1 MKIAVLIASIIG
13 SLLLMVYTILMAKKK
28 GCPPCSLSDTAYIV
42 KSPKVFTFVIV
53 MGTFLM
59 TPQMIVNTSG
69 WVGFLGIVFLF
80 GMMMVGASPHYRTI
94 GKALHMVGAFTA
106 AISSQ
111 LLIGLTDCRFLVFWL
126 IYGIIYLIRRKRSV
140 LWEESVCFIIIT
152 TFNILG

>member
-28 GCPPCSLSDTAYIV
+28 GCPLFSLSETAYIA
-42 KSPKVFTFVIV
+42 KSPNVFTFVIV
-53 MGTFLM
+53 VGAFLM

-94 GKALHMVGAFTA
+94 GKALHMIGAFTA

-111 LLIGLTDCRFLVFWL
+111 LLIGLTDYRFLVFWL
-126 IYGIIYLIRRKRSV
+126 IYGIIYLVRRKRSV
-140 LWEESVCFIIIT
+140 LWEEGVCFTIIT

>member
-1 MKIAVLIASIIG
+1 MKIIVLIASVIG

-28 GCPPCSLSDTAYIV
+28 GYPLCSLSETAYIV
-42 KSPKVFTFVIV
+42 KSPNVFTFVIV
-53 MGTFLM
+53 MGAFLV

-69 WVGFLGIVFLF
+69 WVGFFGIVFLF

-111 LLIGLTDCRFLVFWL
+111 LLIGITDYRFLVFWL

-140 LWEESVCFIIIT
+140 LWEEGVCFAIIT

>member
-28 GCPPCSLSDTAYIV
+28 GCPLCSLSETAYIV
-42 KSPKVFTFVIV
+42 KSPNVFTFVIV
-53 MGTFLM
+53 VGSFLI

-69 WVGFLGIVFLF
+69 WVGFWGIVFLF

-111 LLIGLTDCRFLVFWL
+111 LLIGITDYRFLAFWV
-126 IYGIIYLIRRKRSV
+126 IYGIIYLIRQKRSV
-140 LWEESVCFIIIT
+140 LWEEGVCFTIIT

>member
-1 MKIAVLIASIIG
+1 
-13 SLLLMVYTILMAKKK
+13 
-28 GCPPCSLSDTAYIV
+28 
-42 KSPKVFTFVIV
+42 
-53 MGTFLM
+53 MGAFLM

-69 WVGFLGIVFLF
+69 WVGFLGIMFLF

-111 LLIGLTDCRFLVFWL
+111 LLIGLTDYRFLVFWL
-126 IYGIIYLIRRKRSV
+126 IYGIIYLVRRKRSV
-140 LWEESVCFIIIT
+140 LWEEGVCFTIIT

>member
-42 KSPKVFTFVIV
+42 KSPNVFTFVIV
-53 MGTFLM
+53 MGSFLM

-80 GMMMVGASPHYRTI
+80 GMMMVGASPHYRTV
-94 GKALHMVGAFTA
+94 GKALHMIGAFMA

-111 LLIGLTDCRFLVFWL
+111 LLIGLTDYRFLVFWV
-126 IYGIIYLIRRKRSV
+126 IYGIIYLIIRKRSV
-140 LWEESVCFIIIT
+140 LWEEGVCFIIIT

>member
-13 SLLLMVYTILMAKKK
+13 SLLLMGYTILMAKKK
-28 GCPPCSLSDTAYIV
+28 GCPLCSLSETAYIV
-42 KSPKVFTFVIV
+42 KSPNVFTFIIV
-53 MGTFLM
+53 MGSFLM

-111 LLIGLTDCRFLVFWL
+111 LLIGLTDYRFLVFWL

>member
-28 GCPPCSLSDTAYIV
+28 GCPLCSLSETAYIV
-42 KSPKVFTFVIV
+42 KSPDVFTFVIV
-53 MGTFLM
+53 VGSFLI

-69 WVGFLGIVFLF
+69 WVGFWGIVFLF

-111 LLIGLTDCRFLVFWL
+111 LLIGITDYRFLAFWV
-126 IYGIIYLIRRKRSV
+126 IYGIIYLIRQKRSV
-140 LWEESVCFIIIT
+140 LWEEGVCFTIIT

>member
-13 SLLLMVYTILMAKKK
+13 SLLLMGYTILMAKRK
-28 GCPPCSLSDTAYIV
+28 GCPLCSLSETAYIV
-42 KSPKVFTFVIV
+42 KSPNVFTFVIV

-59 TPQMIVNTSG
+59 TPQMIVNTNG

-111 LLIGLTDCRFLVFWL
+111 LLIGLTDYRFLVFWL

-140 LWEESVCFIIIT
+140 LWEEGVCFIIIT

>member
-1 MKIAVLIASIIG
+1 MKIIVLIASVIG

-28 GCPPCSLSDTAYIV
+28 GCPLCSLSETAYIV
-42 KSPKVFTFVIV
+42 KSPNVFTFIIV
-53 MGTFLM
+53 VGAFLM
-59 TPQMIVNTSG
+59 TPQMIVKTSG

-111 LLIGLTDCRFLVFWL
+111 LLIGITDYRFLVFWL
-126 IYGIIYLIRRKRSV
+126 IYGIIYLIRRKRRV
-140 LWEESVCFIIIT
+140 LWEEGVCFTIIT

>member
-1 MKIAVLIASIIG
+1 
-13 SLLLMVYTILMAKKK
+13 MAKKK
-28 GCPPCSLSDTAYIV
+28 GCPLCSLSETAYIV
-42 KSPKVFTFVIV
+42 KSPNVFTFVIV
-53 MGTFLM
+53 VGSFLI

-69 WVGFLGIVFLF
+69 WVGFWGIVFLF

-111 LLIGLTDCRFLVFWL
+111 LLIGITDYRFLAFWV
-126 IYGIIYLIRRKRSV
+126 IYGIIYLIRQKRSV
-140 LWEESVCFIIIT
+140 LWEEGVCFTIIT

>member
-1 MKIAVLIASIIG
+1 MKIIVLIASVIG

-28 GCPPCSLSDTAYIV
+28 GYPLCSLSETAYIV
-42 KSPKVFTFVIV
+42 KSPNVFTFVIV
-53 MGTFLM
+53 MGAFLV
-59 TPQMIVNTSG
+59 TPQMVVNTSG
-69 WVGFLGIVFLF
+69 WVGFFGIVFLF

-111 LLIGLTDCRFLVFWL
+111 LLIGITDYRFLVFWL

-140 LWEESVCFIIIT
+140 LWEEGVCFAIIT